1 MISNWLVYC
10 LVFVFIV
17 SFWSGMIYLVKADPQ
32 YEARRDCS
40 IAAFHPDYTPEMKAK
55 CRELL
60 RHKL

>member
-10 LVFVFIV
+10 FVFVFVIV
-17 SFWSGMIYLVKADPQ
+17 FWGGMFYLVQIDPQ
-32 YEARRDCS
+32 HEVRRDCS
-40 IAAFHPDYTPEMKAK
+40 MASFHPDYTPEMKAK